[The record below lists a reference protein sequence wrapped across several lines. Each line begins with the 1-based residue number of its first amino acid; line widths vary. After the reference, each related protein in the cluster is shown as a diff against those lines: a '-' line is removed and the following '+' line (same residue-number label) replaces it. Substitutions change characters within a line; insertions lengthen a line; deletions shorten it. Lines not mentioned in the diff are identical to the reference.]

1 LEVRSSRSC
10 TRATRHSITGGD
22 LLALSF
28 RAIFQR
34 APNLPRGARLIG
46 VSLIS
51 EKQANSWEAGSQI
64 SGLPSA
70 SLATLKPS
78 DSQSGFH
85 VGRILDLRKQGL
97 SISGLSSGWQQFLA
111 PVTRHPRVLATWR
124 RMNAA
129 SPVYSLSLAFEYSET
144 VSLGEPLLTGLF

>member
-1 LEVRSSRSC
+1 
-10 TRATRHSITGGD
+10 
-22 LLALSF
+22 LSF
-28 RAIFQR
+28 QAIFQR

-46 VSLIS
+46 VNLIS
-51 EKQANSWEAGSQI
+51 EKQAQSWKAGSQI

-78 DSQSGFH
+78 DSQSGFR
-85 VGRILDLRKQGL
+85 VGRILDLRKQEL

-111 PVTRHPRVLATWR
+111 PVTRTRVCWLTWR

-129 SPVYSLSLAFEYSET
+129 SPVHSLNLAFEYSET
-144 VSLGEPLLTGLF
+144 VSLSEPLLTGLF